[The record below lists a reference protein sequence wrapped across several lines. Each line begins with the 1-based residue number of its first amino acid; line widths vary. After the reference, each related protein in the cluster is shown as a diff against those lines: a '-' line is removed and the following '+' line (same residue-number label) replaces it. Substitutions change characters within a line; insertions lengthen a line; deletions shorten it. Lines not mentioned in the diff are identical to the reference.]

1 MLKISKTDVEVVKE
15 KKILNKYRDYIHRLE
30 SKLNRYDQVYI
41 DDKQNISYIYA
52 YYELK
57 KNLEDRGLEMIKKL
71 KKEPYRFTLK
81 KLNLIYY
88 KITKSFLGFTY
99 LWFLFNNLIPEEDEF
114 NGWWKLTDENIST
127 FRQSDRIVKFYDLKY
142 NEIDRLRCYLN
153 YEMMNNLNIKD
164 VYHRLGS
171 IKNILKKYLWDYR
184 RDLKVDKEKYADMT
198 LLQLIKKNI
207 IYKTKKNNKV
217 YYVLKSIYDIERQI
231 EDNILNLIEKGI
243 SLEDNFVIDESC
255 KPLPDKDQVEAIRM
269 CITNPLS
276 MITGGPGR
284 GKTHCIALFI
294 KYILENLEKC
304 KVVCVAVAG
313 TAANQLNLSLRKA
326 NVCLPGVEIGTFA
339 KKIEFNTIKS
349 EEFENYVFI
358 VDETSMVNQH
368 QINTLLKKI
377 KRIGFHKCKVVLMGD
392 EEQLPSIGLGNILKD
407 LIDSKKVSN
416 KKLTKIHR
424 TESKNLIKLL
434 DDIKNKKFDL
444 MKAAELKKDLKK
456 INDKTIN
463 IYHDKETGNRFCK
476 NKMINKLKKILKQNN
491 INPKNT
497 IFISPENGPKFANE
511 GIPDSY
517 KTKSYP
523 FSVYHLNILL
533 REYFNPLGKI
543 DSDGYH
549 TRKIPNSNTGIKP
562 EGYVRTVG
570 YRTGDRIQYNTN
582 EYNEGEP
589 DIYRGMLGTI
599 VDFKKTPQDKTVVY
613 IKFDDIPSPYRKEIT
628 LEELN
633 GDDVNLGYAMTI
645 HKAQGITKD
654 NVFMFAMNNH
664 SFSLR
669 NNGRPLAYVG
679 CSRAK
684 YKLFLFT
691 NGLTLDTFKLDN
703 PRRTGLF
710 KNYERI
716 E

>member
-99 LWFLFNNLIPEEDEF
+99 LWFLFNNLIPEEDGF

-349 EEFENYVFI
+349 E
-358 VDETSMVNQH
+358 
-368 QINTLLKKI
+368 
-377 KRIGFHKCKVVLMGD
+377 
-392 EEQLPSIGLGNILKD
+392 
-407 LIDSKKVSN
+407 
-416 KKLTKIHR
+416 
-424 TESKNLIKLL
+424 
-434 DDIKNKKFDL
+434 
-444 MKAAELKKDLKK
+444 
-456 INDKTIN
+456 
-463 IYHDKETGNRFCK
+463 
-476 NKMINKLKKILKQNN
+476 
-491 INPKNT
+491 
-497 IFISPENGPKFANE
+497 
-511 GIPDSY
+511 
-517 KTKSYP
+517 
-523 FSVYHLNILL
+523 
-533 REYFNPLGKI
+533 
-543 DSDGYH
+543 
-549 TRKIPNSNTGIKP
+549 
-562 EGYVRTVG
+562 
-570 YRTGDRIQYNTN
+570 
-582 EYNEGEP
+582 
-589 DIYRGMLGTI
+589 
-599 VDFKKTPQDKTVVY
+599 
-613 IKFDDIPSPYRKEIT
+613 
-628 LEELN
+628 
-633 GDDVNLGYAMTI
+633 
-645 HKAQGITKD
+645 
-654 NVFMFAMNNH
+654 
-664 SFSLR
+664 
-669 NNGRPLAYVG
+669 
-679 CSRAK
+679 
-684 YKLFLFT
+684 
-691 NGLTLDTFKLDN
+691 
-703 PRRTGLF
+703 
-710 KNYERI
+710 
-716 E
+716 